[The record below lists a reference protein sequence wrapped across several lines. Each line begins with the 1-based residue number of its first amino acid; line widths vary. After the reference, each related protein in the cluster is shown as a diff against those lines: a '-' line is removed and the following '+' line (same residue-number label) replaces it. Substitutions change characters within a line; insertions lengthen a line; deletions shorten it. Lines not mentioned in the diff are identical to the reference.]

1 MVAVEIEEM
10 YKVVGVEPI
19 DILATFGYY
28 WTMGLENI
36 NDDFYYK
43 FDDSKQMSILKLL
56 LKYFDH
62 TSLHRITS
70 TQYTFNILEE
80 IDKKFEI
87 KYTAFGKFD
96 IVLAKMVK
104 LIWCELNDE
113 QQNEI
118 KSVLESP

>member
-1 MVAVEIEEM
+1 MVAIEIEEM
-10 YKVVGVEPI
+10 YKLVGCTPV
-19 DILATFGYY
+19 DILKDIGYW
-28 WTMGLENI
+28 WTSGLFETDSGYFVEFNEVKQI
-36 NDDFYYK
+36 KVYK
-43 FDDSKQMSILKLL
+43 FL
-56 LKYFDH
+56 LKVFNH
-62 TSLHRITS
+62 SSLHRITS

-104 LIWCELNDE
+104 LVWCELNDE

-118 KSVLESP
+118 KSILEDI

>member
-36 NDDFYYK
+36 NDDFYYE

-70 TQYTFNILEE
+70 IQYTFNILEE